1 MSHPL
6 IDDKVRDAKNGER
19 IQLQDGS
26 SGTVMDHWFCHQ
38 NVDAAI
44 YRKVVWI
51 DLANLAEDD
60 FLRLDP
66 HVKNTLG
73 ASWYR
78 THITVDHFRED
89 GVDFYEV

>member
-1 MSHPL
+1 MNYPL
-6 IDDKVRDAKNGER
+6 IDSNVRDAKQGER
-19 IQLQDGS
+19 VELADGS
-26 SGTVMDHWFCHQ
+26 TGTVVDHWFCHQ

-44 YRKVVWI
+44 YRKVIWV
-51 DLANLAEDD
+51 DLSTLREDD
-60 FLRLDP
+60 QLRLDP
-66 HVKNTLG
+66 HVKNTTG